1 MSSLAIKAPSTRT
14 FVVLLHPRPPVFCTV
29 RTMWARGAHA
39 DNEALPEEIGM
50 RSGIG
55 SLIYVVIGVV
65 LASSHHYFTHADQL
79 KPLLSALLAVAL
91 WPLLL
96 LGISLH
102 IK

>member
-1 MSSLAIKAPSTRT
+1 
-14 FVVLLHPRPPVFCTV
+14 
-29 RTMWARGAHA
+29 
-39 DNEALPEEIGM
+39 M

-65 LASSHHYFTHADQL
+65 VASSHHYFTHADKL
-79 KPLLSALLAVAL
+79 RPLASAVLAVAL